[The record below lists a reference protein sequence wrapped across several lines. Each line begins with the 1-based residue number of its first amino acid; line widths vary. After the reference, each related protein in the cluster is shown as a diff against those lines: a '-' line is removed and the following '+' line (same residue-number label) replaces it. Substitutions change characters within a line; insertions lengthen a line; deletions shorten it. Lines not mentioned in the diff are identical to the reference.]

1 MKKLL
6 LIFWIPIFCFSQK
19 YKVVDP
25 DISFFSY
32 APLEDIT
39 ASSKELQG
47 VIDLNTGD
55 FFFRLPIKSFSF
67 KWSLMQT
74 HFNDKYMESDRFPNA
89 TFKGQSDQLKEEI
102 KRIIQKL
109 NEKDS
114 DEKKSSIISK
124 QLSDIFNQSILIEGV
139 LNIHGQDQKIKTKV
153 VIKSSENKIS
163 FRTIFFVDTDD
174 FNIKIPKLLK
184 DNISKK
190 IEVKVSAFLKE
201 L

>member
-55 FFFRLPIKSFSF
+55 FFFQI
-67 KWSLMQT
+67 
-74 HFNDKYMESDRFPNA
+74 A
-89 TFKGQSDQLKEEI
+89 
-102 KRIIQKL
+102 
-109 NEKDS
+109 
-114 DEKKSSIISK
+114 
-124 QLSDIFNQSILIEGV
+124 
-139 LNIHGQDQKIKTKV
+139 
-153 VIKSSENKIS
+153 NKI
-163 FRTIFFVDTDD
+163 IF
-174 FNIKIPKLLK
+174 I
-184 DNISKK
+184 
-190 IEVKVSAFLKE
+190 
-201 L
+201 